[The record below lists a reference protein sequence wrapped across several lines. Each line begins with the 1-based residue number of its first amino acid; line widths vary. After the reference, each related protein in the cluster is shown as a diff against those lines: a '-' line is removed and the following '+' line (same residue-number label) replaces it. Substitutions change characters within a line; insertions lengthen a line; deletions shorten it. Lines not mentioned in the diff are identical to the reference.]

1 MRPRPRRH
9 ALAAVGLGNGFVFAN
24 IRIKYVH
31 CFFIQQ
37 FGDICVQIKHLRR
50 RFPTV
55 WAARHC
61 SPGRTMMQNGPSDVA
76 ERAISQCQTAHIA
89 VSDGPFCS
97 AWRAQGPDGVARVAA
112 LRLHFLQGGLAVAA
126 WRGLW
131 PRGPAARCPAHNV
144 SVFLL
149 PGGKGR
155 DCIKIAKNCY
165 CACRG

>member
-9 ALAAVGLGNGFVFAN
+9 ALAAGGRGNGFVFAN
-24 IRIKYVH
+24 IRIKYGH
-31 CFFIQQ
+31 CLFIRQ

-76 ERAISQCQTAHIA
+76 KRAISQCQTAHIA

-112 LRLHFLQGGLAVAA
+112 LWLHFCRAA
-126 WRGLW
+126 WPWRLGVAY
-131 PRGPAARCPAHNV
+131 GHAARRRVARRRVARLIMCRYFVARGQG
-144 SVFLL
+144 
-149 PGGKGR
+149 PGLH
-155 DCIKIAKNCY
+155 
-165 CACRG
+165 